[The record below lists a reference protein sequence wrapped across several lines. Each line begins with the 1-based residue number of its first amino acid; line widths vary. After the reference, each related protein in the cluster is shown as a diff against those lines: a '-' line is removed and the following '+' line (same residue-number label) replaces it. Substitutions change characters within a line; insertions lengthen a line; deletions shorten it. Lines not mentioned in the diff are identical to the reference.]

1 MINFYL
7 VGQKLTKYR
16 KEMGLTQ
23 DEVAEKLF
31 VTRQLVSKW
40 EKGNGV
46 PSIDCLFELCKL
58 YQTTFE
64 DILCLDKSD

>member
-46 PSIDCLFELCKL
+46 PSID
-58 YQTTFE
+58 
-64 DILCLDKSD
+64 